1 MPGECGNQPRRPL
14 PRRAAVTAGRPGR
27 CRKAVAEQHIDE
39 GVEDTVEGDEITDRC
54 IVLWSVP
61 AEDSTLATN

>member
-1 MPGECGNQPRRPL
+1 MPGVRGVLCHAGQWCL
-14 PRRAAVTAGRPGR
+14 WGRPGR

-54 IVLWSVP
+54 MFDLS
-61 AEDSTLATN
+61 LGR